1 MIVQEIKKEFNYNI
15 IETMNRLSEV
25 ATETESYLNNE
36 TIKLY
41 NQLKVD
47 EEKNTVILNLKE
59 FNKCDILIRKRLII
73 YTIAKVLGNSQ
84 NIEKINIEDIIKL
97 CEKNVGNK
105 YLMPNK
111 NIKVLVNK
119 GKIFFE
125 ATN

>member
-1 MIVQEIKKEFNYNI
+1 MEED
-15 IETMNRLSEV
+15 
-25 ATETESYLNNE
+25 NNF
-36 TIKLY
+36 
-41 NQLKVD
+41 
-47 EEKNTVILNLKE
+47 VILNLKE

-73 YTIAKVLGNSQ
+73 YTIAKALGNTQ

-97 CEKNVGNK
+97 CQRNIGNK
-105 YLMPNK
+105 YLKPNK